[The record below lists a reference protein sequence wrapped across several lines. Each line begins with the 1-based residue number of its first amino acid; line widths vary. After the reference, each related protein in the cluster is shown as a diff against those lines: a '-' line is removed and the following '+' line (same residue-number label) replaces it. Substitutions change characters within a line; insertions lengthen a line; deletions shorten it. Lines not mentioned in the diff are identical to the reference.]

1 MQYMRLMF
9 VSKLPTITAY
19 ITSAYSRTL
28 PNIVLSTAAT
38 HVIAGCAD
46 KKIYIARL
54 SSALYMYPR
63 FGFAVRAPY
72 TRTLTKHTAKKGCPT
87 RSEGQPI
94 SFEVGLQE
102 GTLLAGHN
110 IKDKFVGGV
119 HTLATNGGEVVN

>member
-1 MQYMRLMF
+1 ML
-9 VSKLPTITAY
+9 VLPFFCLVAELRSNAIYAVDVCEQALYITAY

-72 TRTLTKHTAKKGCPT
+72 ARTLAKSPFTKGGF
-87 RSEGQPI
+87 RGN
-94 SFEVGLQE
+94 V
-102 GTLLAGHN
+102 N
-110 IKDKFVGGV
+110 IEY
-119 HTLATNGGEVVN
+119 TIA

>member
-1 MQYMRLMF
+1 MLGSRVRAPEGVLKRKIESSSFFCLVAELRSNAIYAVDVCEQALY
-9 VSKLPTITAY
+9 ITAY

-63 FGFAVRAPY
+63 FGFAVRALY
-72 TRTLTKHTAKKGCPT
+72 ARTLAKSPFAKGGF
-87 RSEGQPI
+87 RGN
-94 SFEVGLQE
+94 V
-102 GTLLAGHN
+102 N
-110 IKDKFVGGV
+110 IEY
-119 HTLATNGGEVVN
+119 TIA

>member
-1 MQYMRLMF
+1 ML
-9 VSKLPTITAY
+9 VLPFFCLVAELRSNAIYAVDVCEQALYITAY

-63 FGFAVRAPY
+63 FGFAVRAPEGVLKRKIERSSFFLYPLWGARPLANSPFAKGGFRGNVNIEY
-72 TRTLTKHTAKKGCPT
+72 TIA
-87 RSEGQPI
+87 
-94 SFEVGLQE
+94 
-102 GTLLAGHN
+102 
-110 IKDKFVGGV
+110 
-119 HTLATNGGEVVN
+119 